1 MRYNE
6 YARRKYTLGE
16 GANRRKKGASRPAAK
31 REPSRW
37 ISGMDS
43 CQFARPRAR
52 APPLFFSSLRLAS
65 PRFVSSPARAGAGT
79 LTPVFLFD
87 KRILLEA
94 IFTVSAAARNVVFVL
109 NEIMILA
116 ITRWSSFSANECT
129 LFTICVHVADTPL
142 CAIEFSV
149 EETCIHEMKAKRSR
163 SQSREPSGEH

>member
-1 MRYNE
+1 MRNNE

-16 GANRRKKGASRPAAK
+16 GANRRKKSASRPAAK

-65 PRFVSSPARAGAGT
+65 PRFVSSAARGAGAGT

-94 IFTVSAAARNVVFVL
+94 IFTVSAAARNIVFVL

-116 ITRWSSFSANECT
+116 ITR
-129 LFTICVHVADTPL
+129 
-142 CAIEFSV
+142 
-149 EETCIHEMKAKRSR
+149 
-163 SQSREPSGEH
+163 